1 MIGSVWQKWD
11 LHLHTP
17 LTHQNNLYGELTTD
31 EFAQKIVGSELS
43 LIGVTNYFYFAENE
57 LEIVRNV
64 VNKAKGASI
73 TVLGNIEF
81 RINQQNKDGEW
92 INIHCIFSDKLSSN
106 QINKVLS
113 TLPIVNTT
121 ADEKTIYCTH
131 QSFVDSSIST
141 SDALIDANKL
151 VDHLKLNLKFG
162 VDFLIAACPNGYGG
176 FRPDMTE
183 GRSLALA
190 LEIEKKCQIIL
201 GRPQDREFFLKER
214 YDGAKPKPVFVGSDA
229 HKIESVGA
237 SYSWVK
243 AKPTFEGLRQALIEP
258 EDRVQQTNDFTENT
272 YIKPRFKSITIG
284 GTIFPG
290 QTIQFSPQTIPLNPN
305 MVAIIGGRGTGKSL
319 FLDAMHSMFNDR
331 LKSHYAREVQ
341 VENLAITLNQ
351 GDGTELIFDSKN
363 NNPYSYLHVSQGD
376 IQRFSQKPDDLSDE
390 IKRMLGLHNEDF
402 DVIAISEI
410 EDIFSKYRLFV
421 DFWET
426 VDSEGNRVNRPEYQ
440 QAIIDKNAQL
450 INTLTN
456 PQNKELIEQYKLNS
470 KNINEQRSFI
480 DKSKAVL
487 ALIDRTLSEIN
498 QNVESLNSSPFSL
511 TKIPFIEKEATNF
524 AISSNISKCEE
535 EILILV
541 GRNES
546 IEGQFKQQGINQ
558 DISSLLSKVTEYQL
572 SIDSAQQKKIDIQQR
587 TGQWSSHVIRR
598 GELALTYRTFLT
610 EQKDKINNAF
620 KLLKESKFHW
630 NAEQNQLVKEILSDI
645 AIEGAIVFD
654 LEKFYSGL
662 EECINSGKF
671 RSTSDKTTMQRLQG
685 TFCVSSMDDLFELLS
700 GQAIISCDEKK
711 ISIEDFLWKP
721 EYFNRGGRYE
731 LMNYLFS
738 PASIKRYLYVNAA
751 FEYKGKTVDKLS
763 VGQRGTFYVCLK
775 LATDPFGSPFVFD
788 QPEDDLDNEFIMR
801 QLVPLFK
808 KIKKYRQVI
817 IVTHNANL
825 VVNTDAEQII
835 VAGNEGEVISYHSG
849 AVEDG
854 CVKEDSGI
862 RAKIC
867 NILEGGRY
875 AFEKRDKKYGIRT
888 FS

>member
-31 EFAQKIVGSELS
+31 EFAQKIVESELS

-121 ADEKTIYCTH
+121 ADGKTIYCTH

-214 YDGAKPKPVFVGSDA
+214 YDGSKLKPVFVGSDA

-284 GTIFPG
+284 GIIFPG

-305 MVAIIGGRGTGKSL
+305 MVAIIGGRGAGKSL

-331 LKSHYAREVQ
+331 LKSHYARAVQ
-341 VENLAITLNQ
+341 VENLAITLNK

-390 IKRMLGLHNEDF
+390 IKRMLGLYNEDF

-426 VDSEGNRVNRPEYQ
+426 VDSEGNRVNTPEYQ
-440 QAIIDKNAQL
+440 QAIIDKNTQL

-480 DKSKAVL
+480 DKSKVVL

-511 TKIPFIEKEATNF
+511 TNIPFIEKEATNF

-587 TGQWSSHVIRR
+587 TDHWSNHVIRR

-645 AIEGAIVFD
+645 VIEGAIVFD

-662 EECINSGKF
+662 EQCINSGKF
-671 RSTSDKTTMQRLQG
+671 RSTSDKTTMQRLQE
-685 TFCVSSMDDLFELLS
+685 TFCVSSMDDLFLLLS

-711 ISIEDFLWKP
+711 ISIEDFFWKP

-835 VAGNEGEVISYHSG
+835 VAENEGEVISYHSG

-854 CVKEDSGI
+854 CVKEGSGI

-875 AFEKRDKKYGIRT
+875 AFEKRDKKYGIQT